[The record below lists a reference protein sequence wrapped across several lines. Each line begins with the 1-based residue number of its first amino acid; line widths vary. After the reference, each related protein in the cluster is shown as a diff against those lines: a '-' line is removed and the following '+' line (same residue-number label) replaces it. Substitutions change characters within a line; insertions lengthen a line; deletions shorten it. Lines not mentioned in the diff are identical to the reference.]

1 MLAIGIDPGT
11 AITGYGLV
19 REKESGDLEAVDWGV
34 ILTPAKTAAAERLAL
49 IYDGLNEIL
58 DRHKPQSAG
67 VEELFFQRNVSTALS
82 VGQARGVVLLALQ
95 RAGLP
100 ISDYNPKE
108 IKQTITGYGSADKA
122 QMQSMVRTLLKLPEI
137 PKPDDAAD
145 ALAVAI
151 CHLHSARHRLLTR
164 QSALPGEVED
174 GQS

>member
-34 ILTPAKTAAAERLAL
+34 ILTPAKTPIEERLEQIYMGL
-49 IYDGLNEIL
+49 IEIL
-58 DRHKPQSAG
+58 EKHKPQTAG

-82 VGQARGVVLLALQ
+82 VGHARGVVLLALHQ
-95 RAGLP
+95 AGLP
-100 ISDYNPKE
+100 INHYNPKE
-108 IKQTITGYGSADKA
+108 IKQAITGFGGADKA
-122 QMQSMVRTLLKLPEI
+122 QMQSMVRTLLELPEI

-151 CHLHSARHRLLTR
+151 CHLHSMNFNRL
-164 QSALPGEVED
+164 SAHPELDNNQEKGL
-174 GQS
+174 